1 MYPTGMVETSK
12 AERAKRLVRLGRRPA
27 MLPDPNHNPGF
38 LLQLPQG
45 REGWLVARRVR
56 VARRTVAVFAWTFI
70 AVLIQAV
77 CLMLSGNAKVTFPRV
92 YWAVLT
98 RLIGIQVRVIGQRAA
113 SQEGR
118 PVLYVSNHS
127 SWVDIPT
134 MGGVLD
140 GCFVS
145 KSDVAGWPVIGTVAR
160 LGRTVFVSR
169 NRIATGRER
178 DDMRARLAAGD
189 KLILFPEGTSSDGSR
204 VLPFRSSFF
213 SVAEADENQDP
224 STLPIIQPISVV
236 YDRLGGLPA
245 GRASRPVFAWYG
257 DMDIASHFLRLTQH
271 IGLRATVL
279 MHAPVDPARF
289 VDRKALS
296 QAVWQ
301 IVADGASTL
310 RQNRPAQP
318 LDMPAQP
325 AGELEPAFA

>member
-1 MYPTGMVETSK
+1 MYPTVMAETSK

-27 MLPDPNHNPGF
+27 MMPDPNHNPGF
-38 LLQLPQG
+38 LLALPQG

-56 VARRTVAVFAWTFI
+56 VARRTVAVFAWTFV
-70 AVLIQAV
+70 AVIVQAI
-77 CLMLSGNAKVTFPRV
+77 CLLLPGNAKVSFARF
-92 YWAVLT
+92 YWAVFT

-113 SQEGR
+113 NRDGR
-118 PVLYVSNHS
+118 PILYVSNHS
-127 SWVDIPT
+127 SWIDIPT
-134 MGGVLD
+134 IGGVLD

-145 KSDVAGWPVIGTVAR
+145 KSEVATWPLVGSIAR

-169 NRIATGRER
+169 SRVATGRER

-204 VLPFRSSFF
+204 VLPFRTSFF
-213 SVAEADENQDP
+213 SVAEAGENQDP
-224 STLPIIQPISVV
+224 ATLPIIQPVSVV

-257 DMDIASHFLRLTQH
+257 DMDIASHFWRLTQN
-271 IGLRATVL
+271 IGLRGTVL
-279 MHAPVDPARF
+279 LHAPVDPARF
-289 VDRKALS
+289 ADRKALS

-318 LDMPAQP
+318 LDLPAQVVP
-325 AGELEPAFA
+325 EMGPAFA